1 MRLLTSTA
9 AVFAVSAALA
19 GPASAAA
26 LSPGFFGVMANGP
39 FDAPGVDLV
48 KEGGVMR
55 ANGVRTIRLEI
66 AWPALQ
72 PYANLAAVPSAA
84 RSNFTVVGGIPTN
97 FAATD
102 ARIAAAAR
110 NNLAVTALV
119 LQTPH
124 WAASNPSRYFSPPR
138 SPASYGRFLTT
149 LIGRYGPEG
158 SFWRENP
165 ELPKRPLRA
174 FQIWNEPNLFH
185 FFPVAHW
192 QQRYV
197 KLLRAAYTAIK
208 AADRGATVITAGLPN
223 VSWPAL
229 EKMFAAGMRAKG
241 YFDAV
246 AIHPFTLNPRRSV
259 MILDEARAVLDRN
272 GARATPLWVTEI
284 TWTSGLNKAPGLEW
298 LTTTEQG
305 QAAKV
310 DELYRAY
317 ARSAKRLKLAR
328 AYWYTWVSSD
338 SGTQN
343 GFEYAG
349 LMRANDDGS
358 FVAKPA
364 LAAYRRVAAALTR

>member
-1 MRLLTSTA
+1 MRLLTIIGA
-9 AVFAVSAALA
+9 AFAISAALA

-39 FDAPGVDLV
+39 LDAPGVDLV
-48 KEGGVMR
+48 KEGAVMR
-55 ANGVRTIRLEI
+55 ANGVRTIRLPI
-66 AWPALQ
+66 QWPDLQ

-84 RSNFTVVGGIPTN
+84 RSNFTVVRGIPTN

-124 WAASNPSRYFSPPR
+124 WAASDPSRYFSPPR

-149 LIGRYGPEG
+149 LIGRYGPVG

-165 ELPKRPLRA
+165 ALPKRPLRA
-174 FQIWNEPNLFH
+174 FQIWNEPNLFRY
-185 FFPVAHW
+185 FPVAPW

-223 VSWPAL
+223 HSWSDL
-229 EKMFAAGMRAKG
+229 QKMFAAGMRAKG

-246 AIHPFTLNPRRSV
+246 AIHPFTLSPRGSV
-259 MILDEARAVLDRN
+259 IILGRARAVLNRN
-272 GARATPLWVTEI
+272 GARATPLWVSEI
-284 TWTSGLNKAPGLEW
+284 SWTSGLGKAQGNQGW
-298 LTTTEQG
+298 LTTEQG

-328 AYWYTWVSSD
+328 AYWYSWVSSD
-338 SGTQN
+338 SGTQDA
-343 GFEYAG
+343 FEYAG
-349 LMRANDDGS
+349 LMRADADGS

>member
-1 MRLLTSTA
+1 MRLLTITGA
-9 AVFAVSAALA
+9 AFAISAALA

-39 FDAPGVDLV
+39 LDAPGVDLV
-48 KEGGVMR
+48 KEGAVMR
-55 ANGVRTIRLEI
+55 ANGVRTIRLPI
-66 AWPALQ
+66 QWPDLQ
-72 PYANLAAVPSAA
+72 PYAKITDVPSAA
-84 RSNFTVVGGIPTN
+84 RSNFTVVRGIPTN

-124 WAASNPSRYFSPPR
+124 WAASDPSRYFSPPR

-149 LIGRYGPEG
+149 LIGRYGPAG

-165 ELPKRPLRA
+165 ALPKRPLRA
-174 FQIWNEPNLFH
+174 FQIWNEPNLFRY
-185 FFPVAHW
+185 FPVAPW
-192 QQRYV
+192 QKRYV

-223 VSWPAL
+223 HSWSDL
-229 EKMFAAGMRAKG
+229 QKMFAAGMRAKG

-246 AIHPFTLNPRRSV
+246 AIHPFTLSPRGSV
-259 MILDEARAVLDRN
+259 IILGRARAVLNRN
-272 GARATPLWVTEI
+272 GARATPLWVSEI
-284 TWTSGLNKAPGLEW
+284 SWTSGLGKAQGNQGW
-298 LTTTEQG
+298 LTTEQG

-328 AYWYTWVSSD
+328 AYWYSWVSSD
-338 SGTQN
+338 SGTQDA
-343 GFEYAG
+343 FEYAG
-349 LMRANDDGS
+349 LMRADADGS

>member
-1 MRLLTSTA
+1 MRLLTITA
-9 AVFAVSAALA
+9 VVFAVSAALA

-26 LSPGFFGVMANGP
+26 LSPSFFGVMANGP

-55 ANGVRTIRLEI
+55 ANGVRTIRLPI
-66 AWPALQ
+66 QWPDLQ

-110 NNLAVTALV
+110 NNLVVTALV

-124 WAASNPSRYFSPPR
+124 WAASDPSRYFSPPR

-149 LIGRYGPEG
+149 LIGRYGPDG

-165 ELPKRPLRA
+165 ALPKRPLRA
-174 FQIWNEPNLFH
+174 FQIWNEPSLFRY
-185 FFPVAHW
+185 FPVAHW
-192 QQRYV
+192 QKGYV

-223 VSWPAL
+223 YSWTDL
-229 EKMFAAGMRAKG
+229 QSMFSAGMRAKG

-246 AIHPFTLNPRRSV
+246 AIHPFTLSPRGSV
-259 MILDEARAVLDRN
+259 IILGRARAVLNRN

-284 TWTSGLNKAPGLEW
+284 SWTSGLGKAQGNQGW
-298 LTTTEQG
+298 LTTEKG
-305 QAAKV
+305 QATKV

-338 SGTQN
+338 SGT
-343 GFEYAG
+343 GDAFEYAG

>member
-1 MRLLTSTA
+1 MRLLTITA

-66 AWPALQ
+66 AWPDLQ
-72 PYANLAAVPSAA
+72 PYANLADVPPAA

-124 WAASNPSRYFSPPR
+124 WAASDPSRYFSPPR

-165 ELPKRPLRA
+165 ALPKRPLRA
-174 FQIWNEPNLFH
+174 FQIWNEPSF
-185 FFPVAHW
+185 FRYFPVAHW
-192 QQRYV
+192 QQSYV

-223 VSWPAL
+223 YSWTDL

-246 AIHPFTLNPRRSV
+246 AIHPFTLSPRGSV
-259 MILDEARAVLDRN
+259 IILGRARAVLDRH
-272 GARATPLWVTEI
+272 GARAAPLWVTEI
-284 TWTSGLNKAPGLEW
+284 SWTSGLGKAQGDQGW
-298 LTTTEQG
+298 LTTEQG

-328 AYWYTWVSSD
+328 AYWYSWVSSD

-343 GFEYAG
+343 AFEYAG
-349 LMRANDDGS
+349 LMRTDADGS

>member
-1 MRLLTSTA
+1 MRLLTITGA
-9 AVFAVSAALA
+9 AFAISAALA

-39 FDAPGVDLV
+39 FDAPDVDLV

-72 PYANLAAVPSAA
+72 PYANLAAVPPAA
-84 RSNFTVVGGIPTN
+84 RSNFPVVGGIPTN

-124 WAASNPSRYFSPPR
+124 WAASDPSHYFSPPR

-149 LIGRYGPEG
+149 LIGRYGPDG

-165 ELPKRPLRA
+165 ALPKRPLRA
-174 FQIWNEPNLFH
+174 FQIWNEPNLFRY
-185 FFPVAHW
+185 FPVAPW

-223 VSWPAL
+223 HSWSDL
-229 EKMFAAGMRAKG
+229 QKMFAAGMRAKG

-246 AIHPFTLNPRRSV
+246 AIHPFTLSPRGSV
-259 MILDEARAVLDRN
+259 IILGRARAVLDRN

-284 TWTSGLNKAPGLEW
+284 SWTSGLGKAQGNQGW
-298 LTTTEQG
+298 LTTEQG

-310 DELYRAY
+310 DEVYRAY

-328 AYWYTWVSSD
+328 AYWYSWVSSD

-343 GFEYAG
+343 AFEYAG
-349 LMRANDDGS
+349 LMRAGTNGS
-358 FVAKPA
+358 FAAKPA